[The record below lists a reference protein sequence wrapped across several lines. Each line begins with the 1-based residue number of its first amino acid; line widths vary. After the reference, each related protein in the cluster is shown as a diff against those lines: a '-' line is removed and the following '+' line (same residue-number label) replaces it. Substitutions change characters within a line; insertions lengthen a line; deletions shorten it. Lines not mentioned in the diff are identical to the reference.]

1 MVHHISIAA
10 GPPIHMHSPVEY
22 FNRGLDFVVHLLNQ
36 YRVHRFDP
44 ALHHLSRCSH
54 PTPTQWQLRYQSLQ
68 LVNWNSELIQSI
80 LGIRNDERSLT
91 LLTKISWVF
100 YNLANPIAI
109 AITATFW
116 GALYD
121 YSKFPKEVKRVCLS
135 TEIHALHLT
144 GTPMKPQEFLF
155 HAVNSIAVVLDLFV
169 GARPFFLL
177 HVYQPFCVM
186 FCYCTFTVVY
196 WAAGGVGAEGE
207 HWIYPIID
215 WDDPGNTSLVVVL
228 MFLMLIPLQGVMW
241 GVHLLRDLIYR
252 KFVKKFDC
260 NVVGLVAENKTFE
273 E

>member
-1 MVHHISIAA
+1 METLRSQFRWQNVAFPVNYNGSFALCRWQSSRRISGWFITYRLLLALLFICILLSSILTEDWILWYIYLTNIGYIGLTLHFIISAA
-10 GPPIHMHSPVEY
+10 
-22 FNRGLDFVVHLLNQ
+22 VVIQHLLNDS
-36 YRVHRFDP
+36 Y
-44 ALHHLSRCSH
+44 
-54 PTPTQWQLRYQSLQ
+54 
-68 LVNWNSELIQSI
+68 
-80 LGIRNDERSLT
+80 GIRNDERSLT

-121 YSKFPKEVKRVCLS
+121 YS
-135 TEIHALHLT
+135 
-144 GTPMKPQEFLF
+144 TPMKPQEFLF